1 MTKYI
6 SATALFLLTAAV
18 AYADS
23 SNGSGYYVSVPYS
36 FPWIVMGI
44 IFSFIALP
52 LLIGMLTY
60 IMYDKKQKAK
70 KAGEKK

>member
-1 MTKYI
+1 MTRYI
-6 SATALFLLTAAV
+6 SAITLFLLTIAP

-52 LLIGMLTY
+52 LLIGVLTY